1 MLDKIK
7 LALRISHNKLD
18 DDIQHNITAALL
30 DMQRV
35 GIKVDDKPDDKPD
48 DIICSAC
55 EMYIKWQ
62 YDYLGKGAQW
72 ERNYTQL
79 RNALSQSSNYMDGDG
94 NV

>member
-35 GIKVDDKPDDKPD
+35 GIKVDDKPDD
-48 DIICSAC
+48 IICSAC

-62 YDYLGKGAQW
+62 YDYLGKGTQW
-72 ERNYTQL
+72 ERNYTLL
-79 RNALSQSSNYMDGDG
+79 RNALSQSSNYMGGDSD
-94 NV
+94 V

>member
-1 MLDKIK
+1 MLNKIK

-18 DDIQHNITAALL
+18 DDIQHNITAAIL

-35 GIKVDDKPDDKPD
+35 GIKVDDKPDDPD

-55 EMYIKWQ
+55 EMYVKWQ
-62 YDYLGKGAQW
+62 YDYLGKGEQW
-72 ERNYTQL
+72 EHNYTSL
-79 RNALSQSSNYMDGDG
+79 RNALSQSSNYTGGDS